1 MENQFKVDR
10 LQIILVAKNIYI
22 YIYIYLRVANIGVI
36 TSQCETSGKNHVLNL
51 LELAAFWMEVKVLCS
66 LSNPFSLKTIQTRA
80 GRAILTAI
88 SLACAAHK

>member
-10 LQIILVAKNIYI
+10 LQQLLK
-22 YIYIYLRVANIGVI
+22 IYIYLRVANIGVI
-36 TSQCETSGKNHVLNL
+36 TSQCETSGKNHVLNF

-88 SLACAAHK
+88 SLACADHK